1 MIATSRLFLA
11 SRIKLYAA
19 LQTGFVGA
27 LVVSQFVSTEGK
39 IVPLVLLALSI
50 LTTVMFLHGMRGPL
64 YCIGEIKRVIQEMH
78 EGKFGSRIT
87 NVPWTGELGQ
97 VAWDMNESM
106 DQMEAYFRELNTC
119 FYLVS
124 GGCYHRYPFAEGM
137 KGEFGKSL
145 ELITQSLRSMEEN
158 AQLIKR
164 NEMASELQELN
175 ATQVMVNLQLS
186 QTDLINI
193 NDVMAQVGEIATEN
207 VQLAESSQSSI
218 SQVVKAQQQ
227 SMEMIA
233 SNTDAVEKLN
243 KMSTEISGVL
253 NMIRDIADQTNL
265 LALNASIEAAR
276 AGEHGRG
283 FAVVA
288 DEVKNL
294 ASHTKNATDEISTV
308 VSGFQNETSKMH
320 ASSSDMIQMAERVQT
335 TVEEVRGGFIE
346 FEEQS
351 QRTLGSVDKAGSTCF
366 GSLIKV
372 DHMIYK
378 QKAYKLFSSGIDIP
392 EATDVRVDSHTCRL
406 GKWYDEGVG
415 KQQFSTMPSY
425 PKLKDP
431 HDEVH
436 NAAHKLLGELKNDW
450 HHDEKTRQTV
460 LALYRKMESA
470 SDGVMEVID
479 NLVVEREG

>member
-1 MIATSRLFLA
+1 MIATRHLFLA

-27 LVVSQFVSTEGK
+27 LVVSQFISPEGK
-39 IVPLVLLALSI
+39 IAPLILLGLAV
-50 LTTVMFLHGMRGPL
+50 LTTVMFLHGMRGPMHCL
-64 YCIGEIKRVIQEMH
+64 AEIKRVIEEMH
-78 EGKFGSRIT
+78 QGKFGSRIT
-87 NVPWTGELGQ
+87 GVPWTGELGLI
-97 VAWDMNESM
+97 AWDLNESM

-119 FYLVS
+119 FYMVYE
-124 GGCYHRYPFAEGM
+124 GHYYRFPYADGM
-137 KGEFGKSL
+137 KGEYGRSL
-145 ELITQSLRSMEEN
+145 GLITQSLQAMVEN

-175 ATQVMVNLQLS
+175 ATQVMTNLQFS

-193 NDVMAQVGEIATEN
+193 NDVMAQMGKIATEN
-207 VQLAESSQSSI
+207 VQRAELSQVSI
-218 SQVVKAQQQ
+218 SQVVEAQQQ

-233 SNTDAVEKLN
+233 SNTAAVEKLN
-243 KMSTEISGVL
+243 KMSAEISGVL

-294 ASHTKNATDEISTV
+294 ASHTKNATDEISQV
-308 VSGFQNETSKMH
+308 VAGFQSETGKMH
-320 ASSSDMIQMAERVQT
+320 KSSSNMTEMAERVHT
-335 TVEEVRGGFIE
+335 TVEDVRGKFIE
-346 FEEQS
+346 LAEQS
-351 QRTLGSVDKAGSTCF
+351 ELTLGGVNRAGNTCF

-392 EATDVRVDSHTCRL
+392 EAADVGVDSHSCRL
-406 GKWYDEGVG
+406 GKWYDTGIG
-415 KQQFSTMPSY
+415 KQHFSTMPSY

-431 HDEVH
+431 HDKVH
-436 NAAHKLLGELKNDW
+436 NSAHKLLGELQNDW
-450 HHDEKTRQTV
+450 HQDEKTRQTV
-460 LALYRKMESA
+460 LALYRDMEAA

-479 NLVVEREG
+479 SLVAERE

>member
-1 MIATSRLFLA
+1 MRRLFLA
-11 SRIKLYAA
+11 SRIKIYLA

-27 LVVSQFVSTEGK
+27 LVANQFISAEGK
-39 IVPLVLLALSI
+39 VEALILLVFSI
-50 LTTVMFLHGMRGPL
+50 LVTVLFLHGMREPMH
-64 YCIGEIKRVIQEMH
+64 CVAEIKRVIREMH
-78 EGKFGSRIT
+78 GGEFGSRIT
-87 NVPWTGELGQ
+87 GVPWTGELGQ
-97 VAWDMNESM
+97 IAWDMNESM

-124 GGCYHRYPFAEGM
+124 GGYYHRYPLAEGM

-145 ELITQSLRSMEEN
+145 DLITQSLRAMEEN

-175 ATQVMVNLQLS
+175 ATQVMSNLQLS

-207 VQLAESSQSSI
+207 VQLAETSQSSI
-218 SQVVKAQQQ
+218 SQVVEAQQQ

-233 SNTDAVEKLN
+233 SNTGAVEKLN

-294 ASHTKNATDEISTV
+294 ASHTKNATDDISEV

-320 ASSSDMIQMAERVQT
+320 KSSNDMTQMAERVQT
-335 TVEEVRGGFIE
+335 TVERVRGGFIE
-346 FEEQS
+346 FAERAEL
-351 QRTLGSVDKAGSTCF
+351 TLDSVGKAGNTCF
-366 GSLIKV
+366 GSLVKV

-392 EATDVRVDSHTCRL
+392 EAIDVGVDSHSCRL
-406 GKWYDEGVG
+406 GKWYEEGEG
-415 KQQFSTMPSY
+415 KQHFSTSRSY
-425 PKLKDP
+425 PKLKEP

-436 NAAHKLLGELKNDW
+436 NVAHQLLGELKNDW
-450 HHDEKTRQTV
+450 HQDEETRQTV
-460 LALYRKMESA
+460 LALYQNMELA
-470 SDGVMEVID
+470 SDGLMGIVD
-479 NLVVEREG
+479 KLVVEQAG

>member
-1 MIATSRLFLA
+1 MIAMRRLFLA

-19 LQTGFVGA
+19 LQTVFVGA
-27 LVVSQFVSTEGK
+27 LAVSLFVSTEGK
-39 IVPLVLLALSI
+39 IAPLILFALSI
-50 LTTVMFLHGMRGPL
+50 LATVIYLYGMRGPL
-64 YCIGEIKRVIQEMH
+64 HCISEIKRVIQEMH
-78 EGKFGSRIT
+78 EGEFGSRIT
-87 NVPWTGELGQ
+87 RVPWTGELGQ
-97 VAWDMNESM
+97 VAWDMNESL

-124 GGCYHRYPFAEGM
+124 GGYYHRFPFAEGM
-137 KGEFGKSL
+137 KGEFGTSL
-145 ELITQSLRSMEEN
+145 GLITQSLRAMEEN

-175 ATQVMVNLQLS
+175 ATQIMNNLQLS

-193 NDVMAQVGEIATEN
+193 NEVMGQVGEIATEN

-218 SQVVKAQQQ
+218 SQVVEAQQQ
-227 SMEMIA
+227 SMEMITN
-233 SNTDAVEKLN
+233 NTRAVEKLN
-243 KMSTEISGVL
+243 EMSSEISGVL

-294 ASHTKNATDEISTV
+294 ASHTKNATDEISEV

-320 ASSSDMIQMAERVQT
+320 KSSSDMTQMAERVQT
-335 TVEEVRGGFIE
+335 TVEKVRGGFIE
-346 FEEQS
+346 FAERAEL
-351 QRTLGSVDKAGSTCF
+351 TLDSVDRAGNTCF
-366 GSLIKV
+366 GSLVKV

-392 EATDVRVDSHTCRL
+392 EAIDVGVDSHSCRL
-406 GKWYDEGVG
+406 GKWYEEGAG
-415 KQQFSTMPSY
+415 KQHFSTSRSY
-425 PKLKDP
+425 PKLKEP

-436 NAAHKLLGELKNDW
+436 NVAHQLLGELKNDW
-450 HHDEKTRQTV
+450 HQDEDTRQTV
-460 LALYRKMESA
+460 LALYQNMELA
-470 SDGVMEVID
+470 SDGLMGIVD
-479 NLVVEREG
+479 KLVVEQAG